1 MTTTSDASHTPDD
14 DPRFGRLR
22 RLNIIAA
29 IFHGA
34 SAAAMLALAN
44 NFVIPI
50 TGSFMEGPP
59 GQQATWPSS
68 VIAEPQFSV
77 ITASFLILSAL
88 AHALI
93 SLPGIYERYVAALQ
107 QGRAPYRWLEYTISS
122 SVMLVPIAMLTG
134 IMDVAALIAIV
145 GANMS
150 MIWFGA
156 LQEYAPPATSPAGW
170 RPFVYGCLAGAVP
183 WVAIS
188 SYLIGSGS
196 NVPVFVY
203 GIYISLFILFN
214 IFAIVMVAHYKGW
227 RKFADYVHGERAYV
241 VLSFVAKSALAWQVF
256 AGTLAS

>member
-1 MTTTSDASHTPDD
+1 MEATAS
-14 DPRFGRLR
+14 DPRYGRLR

-29 IFHGA
+29 VFHGA
-34 SAAAMLALAN
+34 SAAVMLALAN
-44 NFVIPI
+44 DFVIPV

-59 GQQATWPSS
+59 GAQATWPAS
-68 VIAEPQFSV
+68 VIAEPRFGL

-93 SLPGIYERYVAALQ
+93 SMPGIYERYIAALSE
-107 QGRAPYRWLEYTISS
+107 GRAPYRWVEYTISS

-156 LQEYAPPATSPAGW
+156 LQEYAPPASSSMGW
-170 RPFVYGCLAGAVP
+170 RPFIFGCCAGAVP
-183 WVAIS
+183 WLAIA

-196 NVPVFVY
+196 NVPGFVY
-203 GIYISLFILFN
+203 AIYVSLFVLFN
-214 IFAIVMVAHYKGW
+214 VFALVMVAHYRNW
-227 RKFADYVHGERAYV
+227 RRFGDYLNGERAYV

>member
-1 MTTTSDASHTPDD
+1 MTADST
-14 DPRFGRLR
+14 DPRYARLR

-44 NFVIPI
+44 DFMIPI
-50 TGSFMEGPP
+50 TGAFMSGPP
-59 GQQATWPSS
+59 GDRPTWPVD
-68 VIAEPQFSV
+68 VIAEPRFGL
-77 ITASFLILSAL
+77 ITASFLVLSAL

-93 SLPGIYERYVAALQ
+93 SMPGIYERYVAALQ
-107 QGRAPYRWLEYTISS
+107 DGRAPYRWLEYSISS

-134 IMDVAALIAIV
+134 IMDIAALIAIV

-150 MIWFGA
+150 MIWFGS
-156 LQEYAPPATSPAGW
+156 LQEYAPPATSKAGW
-170 RPFVYGCLAGAVP
+170 RPFIYGCLAGAVP
-183 WVAIS
+183 WLAIL

-196 NVPVFVY
+196 SVPGFVY

-214 IFAIVMVAHYKGW
+214 VFAFVMVAHYRGW
-227 RKFADYVHGERAYV
+227 RKYGDYLRGERTYI

-256 AGTLAS
+256 VGTLAS